1 MKEAIQEFIATRRLA
16 YLAADSVT
24 RNGVFDF
31 PSLVGVMERVYRV
44 HAQGEYR
51 MPRMDYLKYPGR
63 PSYDRII
70 VLLGYLG
77 GEFQVSGLKEICS
90 STSNKQLQLPRASG
104 LILLNDPETQRPF
117 AILEAS
123 QISAARTAA
132 VTGLSVQL
140 FAPRIIR
147 KVGFLGCGYLAR
159 VHLDMWRQL
168 YADRCSTIHV
178 FDPNQEALESW
189 TRHTREA
196 GLVAVPCGSA
206 REVVE
211 NADVLIPMTTQ
222 ETPYIQAPWI
232 HPGSLYSAVSLLDP
246 ELEVLRKAS
255 HIVVDD
261 EALCKHEGRPLQVL
275 EQEGGLKSK
284 RLLTIGQVLQEGLE
298 VRRSERE
305 TVFFNPMGTI
315 LTDLG
320 AAFHVLGRAL
330 QGEDY
335 VVLSA

>member
-1 MKEAIQEFIATRRLA
+1 MKAEIKEFISTRRLA

-31 PSLVGVMERVYRV
+31 ASLVEVMERVYKV
-44 HAQGEYR
+44 HARSEYR
-51 MPRMDYLKYPGR
+51 MPRMDYLKYPDR

-90 STSNKQLQLPRASG
+90 STTNKQRELPRASG
-104 LILLNDPETQRPF
+104 LILLNDPETQRPY

-123 QISAARTAA
+123 HISATRTAA
-132 VTGLSVQL
+132 VTGLSLRL
-140 FAPRIIR
+140 FAPKTIR
-147 KVGFLGCGYLAR
+147 KVGFLGCGYLAT

-168 YADRCSTIHV
+168 YADRCATIHV

-189 TRHTREA
+189 TRHAREA
-196 GLVAVPCGSA
+196 GLVPIPCGSA

-222 ETPYIQAPWI
+222 ETPYIQASWI

-246 ELEVLRKAS
+246 ELEVLRRAS

-261 EALCKHEGRPLQVL
+261 EALCKHERRPLQVL

-284 RLLTIGQVLQEGLE
+284 RLLSIGQFFQEGLE
-298 VRRSERE
+298 IRRSARE
-305 TVFFNPMGTI
+305 TVLFNPMGTI

-320 AAFHVLGRAL
+320 AALHVLGRAL
-330 QGEDY
+330 ERKDY
-335 VVLSA
+335 VLLPA